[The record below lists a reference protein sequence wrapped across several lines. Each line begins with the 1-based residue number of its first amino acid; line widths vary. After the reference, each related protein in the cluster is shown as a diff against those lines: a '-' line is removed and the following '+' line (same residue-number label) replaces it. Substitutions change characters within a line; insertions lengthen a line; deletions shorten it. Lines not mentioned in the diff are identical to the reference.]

1 MTQVTL
7 TIKNNKQAEAL
18 LRYLEAL
25 DFVKI
30 ERKITPRTPKPKAVK
45 AAQGMRDFL
54 GSLPNR
60 SAKQSD
66 INKAVKEIREG
77 NFD

>member
-1 MTQVTL
+1 M
-7 TIKNNKQAEAL
+7 
-18 LRYLEAL
+18 
-25 DFVKI
+25 KI
-30 ERKITPRTPKPKAVK
+30 QRTPKPKAVK
-45 AAQGMRDFL
+45 AAQSMRDFL
-54 GSLPNR
+54 ESLPNH